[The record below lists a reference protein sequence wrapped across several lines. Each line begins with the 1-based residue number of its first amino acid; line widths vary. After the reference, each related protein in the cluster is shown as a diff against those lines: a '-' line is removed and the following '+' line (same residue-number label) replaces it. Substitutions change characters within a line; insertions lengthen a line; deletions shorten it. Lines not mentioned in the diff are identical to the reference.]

1 MARTPKPRPES
12 RYYAVPDPADPLRMT
27 FWRVS
32 ARGCRSWPPRSGGD
46 GAKYKALLAAAESKT
61 EWTRLV
67 VEWSDAIDTEIR
79 EHPERAG
86 ARFACWHAR
95 CCRCGRRLTDPR
107 SKTYGIGPECVTGV
121 PRSVLPQMAEA
132 MRLAVGEQRNEHATE
147 VEAAS

>member
-1 MARTPKPRPES
+1 MARTPKPRPDS

-46 GAKYKALLAAAESKT
+46 GARFKEQLAAAESRA
-61 EWTRLV
+61 EWVRLV
-67 VEWSDAIDTEIR
+67 VEHSDAVDVEIR

-95 CCRCGRRLTDPR
+95 CCNCGRRLTDPT
-107 SKTYGIGPECVTGV
+107 SKTYGIGPECRSGV
-121 PRSVLPQMAEA
+121 PRPVLAQMAET
-132 MRLAVGEQRNEHATE
+132 MRIAVGEQRDERDAR
-147 VEAAS
+147 VGAAS